1 MNNPSIFFLLFILL
15 WVGLTLLFSFIGG
28 WRELARFYSY
38 QSQAI
43 DKKRYMQSA
52 SMRGWMGYKGC
63 LTIGANPEGLY
74 ISVLFLFR
82 VGHPSLF
89 IPWSAIKIGRKKV
102 FGFPM
107 LVLKFAQTPSITLA
121 IPQSLEDFL
130 KKSSARELPFE
141 TTGEIPEK
149 SGAQN
154 WYWWVNVIAGTIG
167 LLAALY
173 AMFFAPHRRF

>member
-1 MNNPSIFFLLFILL
+1 MEYNLDFH
-15 WVGLTLLFSFIGG
+15 T
-28 WRELARFYSY
+28 R
-38 QSQAI
+38 
-43 DKKRYMQSA
+43 K
-52 SMRGWMGYKGC
+52 
-63 LTIGANPEGLY
+63 
-74 ISVLFLFR
+74 VL
-82 VGHPSLF
+82 P
-89 IPWSAIKIGRKKV
+89 I
-102 FGFPM
+102 

-130 KKSSARELPFE
+130 KKSYARELTFE